1 MTTTID
7 PQVVAFTIIAGLL
20 TLTPGADTMLVM
32 RNVMARGQGA
42 GLFTTLGSCCGVFI
56 HATLS
61 ALGLSL
67 ILVRS
72 AMAFEAVKW
81 IGAGYLVWLG
91 VQALRQA
98 WRRPP
103 GEIDTVARVG
113 SPRSPV
119 KARQSFLEGLLS
131 NVLNP
136 KVAIFYLA
144 FLPQLISPGDWVL
157 GKSVLLAGIHWV
169 ENLVWLSI
177 VTVFLGRLRTWIT
190 QPRVKRAIEATTGA
204 ILIAFGVRL
213 AMERAR

>member
-1 MTTTID
+1 MPIPID
-7 PQVVAFTIIAGLL
+7 PQVVAFATIAGLL

-32 RNVMARGQGA
+32 RNVMARGRSA
-42 GLFTTLGSCCGVFI
+42 GLFTTLGSCCGVFL

-72 AMAFEAVKW
+72 ATAFEVVKW
-81 IGAGYLVWLG
+81 LGAGYLIWLG

-98 WRRPP
+98 LRRPP
-103 GEIDTVARVG
+103 SASETVGRASAHG
-113 SPRSPV
+113 APV
-119 KARQSFLEGLLS
+119 KGRRSFLEGLLS
-131 NVLNP
+131 NILNP
-136 KVAIFYLA
+136 KVAVFYLA
-144 FLPQLISPGDWVL
+144 FLPQFIGPGDWVL

-177 VTVFLGRLRTWIT
+177 VTLFLGRVRVWIT
-190 QPRVKRAIEATTGA
+190 QPRVTRAIEATTGA

>member
-1 MTTTID
+1 
-7 PQVVAFTIIAGLL
+7 
-20 TLTPGADTMLVM
+20 MLVM
-32 RNVMARGQGA
+32 RNVVAHGRGA
-42 GLFTTLGSCCGVFI
+42 GLFTALGSCCGVFL

-72 AMAFEAVKW
+72 AMAFEVVKW
-81 IGAGYLVWLG
+81 VGAGYLVWLG
-91 VQALRQA
+91 MQALQQALRRHHSERETVDQA
-98 WRRPP
+98 DSQ
-103 GEIDTVARVG
+103 G
-113 SPRSPV
+113 SPV
-119 KARQSFLEGLLS
+119 KGRRSFLEGLLS

-136 KVAIFYLA
+136 KVAVFYLA
-144 FLPQLISPGDWVL
+144 FLPQFISPDDWVL

-177 VTVFLGRLRTWIT
+177 VTLFLGQVRAWIT
-190 QPRVKRAIEATTGA
+190 QPRVTRVIEATAGA